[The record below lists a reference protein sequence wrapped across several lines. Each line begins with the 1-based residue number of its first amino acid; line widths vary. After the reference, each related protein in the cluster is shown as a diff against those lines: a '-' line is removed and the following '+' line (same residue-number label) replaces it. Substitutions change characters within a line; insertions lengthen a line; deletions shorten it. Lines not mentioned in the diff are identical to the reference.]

1 MTMSDNFILVS
12 VTEREFVDG
21 YELPAIVLV
30 KESEWKNRSGY
41 ISCYDMHTY
50 EPYCN
55 GFKYNK
61 CRFKVMNDFK
71 YSKSGF
77 KVMNESQLDEQPIEP
92 SYNSIKPS
100 YYKAGDFDV
109 IAFCQHHGLPFD
121 IGNVVKYVTRAGKK
135 DKDKELEDLNKALE
149 YYIPI

>member
-12 VTEREFVDG
+12 VTERGCLDG
-21 YELPAIVLV
+21 YELPATVLV
-30 KESEWKNRSGY
+30 KKSEWKNRSGY

-50 EPYCN
+50 EPYHN
-55 GFKYNK
+55 EFKYNK
-61 CRFKVMNDFK
+61 SRFKVM
-71 YSKSGF
+71 Y
-77 KVMNESQLDEQPIEP
+77 ESQLDEQPIEP

-109 IAFCQHHGLPFD
+109 IAFCQHHELPFD
-121 IGNVVKYVTRAGKK
+121 LGNVVKYVTRAGKK

-149 YYIPI
+149 YLQRRRQYINDKA